1 MPTIYTGYAR
11 SLYVTVSK
19 YLNGIIQSGY
29 PIDYNGNN
37 EFTFDGVTYP
47 TIVGAAIPL
56 LSSEE
61 YAERLTAF
69 KGFVAEQ
76 EGLPS
81 IEPFISLLSPPVIF
95 NPAMCP
101 IADNPT

>member
-19 YLNGIIQSGY
+19 YLNSVIQSDY
-29 PIDYNGNN
+29 PIDYSGYN
-37 EFTFDGVTYP
+37 EFTFNGTTYP
-47 TIVGAAIPL
+47 TIQGAEVPL
-56 LSSEE
+56 MSSAD
-61 YAERLTAF
+61 YAERLAAF

-81 IEPFISLLSPPVIF
+81 IEPFISPLSPPVIF
-95 NPAMCP
+95 NPVMCP